1 MPHGSYFPLLLERML
16 HFGRGCVTLK
26 RFFHP
31 VHLFFFFFCVYFMMF
46 EIKWEEGLSKS
57 LSLAAL
63 FGLSWRPEWDCWLL
77 E

>member
-1 MPHGSYFPLLLERML
+1 
-16 HFGRGCVTLK
+16 
-26 RFFHP
+26 
-31 VHLFFFFFCVYFMMF
+31 MMF

-77 E
+77 EQCGLAPLLSKPLAVLPPSHTRARTSHEISCAMLFTVV